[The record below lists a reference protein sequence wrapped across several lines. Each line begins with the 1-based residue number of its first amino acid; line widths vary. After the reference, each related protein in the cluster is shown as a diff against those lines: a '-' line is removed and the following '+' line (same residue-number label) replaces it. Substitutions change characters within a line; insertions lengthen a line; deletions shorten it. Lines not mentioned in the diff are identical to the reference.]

1 MSRAA
6 VSRLD
11 KPSVVGKLNPV
22 PDVAVRLMSLVSSD
36 DVVFRRVAELIRCD
50 PAFSAEVLKLA
61 NSPLLGCRQNVYS
74 ILHGVALLGLDRLKS
89 LVMMVALRNF
99 LSSTLQVPV
108 LLRCWRH
115 SLACALL
122 SEELGAASWLN
133 KDQCYSAGL
142 LHDIGRLSLLATFPG
157 EYAGILERV
166 DETDE
171 DLLERECEL
180 FGADHCDV
188 GMWIVQ
194 DWGLPPEFEEITGRH
209 HAPRGAH
216 RFDLVEAA
224 RLACRLAD
232 TLGFQVAGTTP
243 LAPLDEVLV
252 GLPQEAREKLG
263 PEDTMFNRLV
273 ERINALECSL
283 A

>member
-6 VSRLD
+6 VSQSEKPWVVARLR
-11 KPSVVGKLNPV
+11 PV
-22 PDVAVRLMSLVSSD
+22 PGVAVRLMSLVSSD

-89 LVMMVALRNF
+89 LVMIVALRNF

-122 SEELGAASWLN
+122 SEDLGAASWMN
-133 KDQCYSAGL
+133 KDQCYTAGL
-142 LHDIGRLSLLATFPG
+142 LHDIGRLSLLATFPE

-166 DETDE
+166 DDTDE
-171 DLLERECEL
+171 NLLECERQL
-180 FGADHCDV
+180 FDADHCDV
-188 GMWIVQ
+188 GMWVVQ
-194 DWGLPPEFEEITGRH
+194 EWGLPTEFQEITGRH
-209 HAPRGAH
+209 HGPRGAH
-216 RFDLVEAA
+216 RFDMVEVV

-232 TLGFQVAGTTP
+232 MLGFQVAGTAP
-243 LAPLDEVLV
+243 LAPLEEVLV
-252 GLPQEAREKLG
+252 ALPEEAREKLG
-263 PEDTMFNRLV
+263 AEDNLFNRLV

>member
-1 MSRAA
+1 MSRVA
-6 VSRLD
+6 VSQLEKPRVVARLH
-11 KPSVVGKLNPV
+11 PV
-22 PDVAVRLMSLVSSD
+22 PGVAVRLMSLVSSD

-74 ILHGVALLGLDRLKS
+74 ILHGVALLGLERLKS

-99 LSSTLQVPV
+99 LSSALQVPV

-122 SEELGAASWLN
+122 SEDLGAASWMN
-133 KDQCYSAGL
+133 KDQCYTAGL
-142 LHDIGRLSLLATFPG
+142 LHDIGRLSLLATFPE

-166 DETDE
+166 DETDGN
-171 DLLERECEL
+171 LLEWERES
-180 FGADHCDV
+180 FDADHCEV
-188 GMWIVQ
+188 GMWVVRE
-194 DWGLPPEFEEITGRH
+194 WGLPPEFQEIAGRH
-209 HAPRGAH
+209 HANRSAR
-216 RFDLVEAA
+216 RFDIVEAV

-232 TLGFQVAGTTP
+232 TLGFQVAGTAP
-243 LAPLDEVLV
+243 LAPLDNVLI
-252 GLPQEAREKLG
+252 GLPEEARKKLG
-263 PEDTMFNRLV
+263 AEDHMFNRLV